1 MAEACYKDPYLPA
14 SYKGVP
20 FEALEVNSQH
30 GRRGAEGEFPF
41 GEETAYADMGRS
53 IRTYSISGR
62 FATNDHVLRAAAL
75 IAVVELPGPGPL
87 VHPTRGVIM
96 VACKQLRVRDNPTEE
111 QGVTYFDMDMVEA
124 NVFPNGLSL
133 VGFAL
138 GLVLAPLLEGLN
150 DSFTEQYHP
159 ETATFYDRGAVLG
172 TSETAIN
179 SVYNGYVQAARNE
192 NNIKV
197 YRSFAAFQ
205 TLASDPGLLAK
216 PDTMKAAMSDGM
228 ALIDKYGTSVQKQQ
242 LFRDIINQNGN
253 SIVVGRTGRASVNAV
268 QAYVRLLA
276 AGYMAK
282 AFLEVQPSDMNE
294 AFTQYDRVVA
304 VFEQELKII
313 NEACDTK
320 LFVRLSRF
328 FEDLK
333 GKLLDRAYNSPP
345 LIAFQFGSAVPSVV
359 AAYEIYT
366 DATQFLDLEK
376 KNPYGF
382 PWAIGPTVIGARPN

>member
-96 VACKQLRVRDNPTEE
+96 AACKQLRVRDNPTEE

-124 NVFPNGLSL
+124 NVWPNGLSL
-133 VGFAL
+133 VGFVL
-138 GLVLAPLLEGLN
+138 GLALAPLIEGLN
-150 DSFTEQYHP
+150 DSFDEQYHP
-159 ETATFYDRGAVLG
+159 EEATFYDRGAVLG
-172 TSETAIN
+172 TASTSVN
-179 SVYNGYVQAARNE
+179 SIYTGYVQAAKNE

-205 TLASDPGLLAK
+205 TLSSDPGLLAK
-216 PDTMKAAMSDGM
+216 PNTMKQAMSDGM

-242 LFRDIINQNGN
+242 LFREIINQNGG
-253 SIVVGRTGRASVNAV
+253 SILVGRTGRASVNAV
-268 QAYVRLLA
+268 QSYTRLLA

-282 AFLEVQPSDMNE
+282 AFLEVTPADMNE

-304 VFEQELKII
+304 VFEEELKII
-313 NEACDTK
+313 NEACDSK
-320 LFVRLSRF
+320 LYVRLSRF

-333 GKLLDRAYNSPP
+333 GKLLNRAYNSPP

-382 PWAIGPTVIGARPN
+382 PWMIGPTVIGARPN